1 MLMDRGGVRGDRCST
16 GILVNNAHHCLRDA
30 TCAVVEWFSSG
41 FIIVHDIRIREVRLA
56 YNGVSVVVQARV
68 GHDGTIPG

>member
-1 MLMDRGGVRGDRCST
+1 MLMDRGGVRGDRCFT

-30 TCAVVEWFSSG
+30 TCAVVACCSGG
-41 FIIVHDIRIREVRLA
+41 FIIVRDIRIREVRLA
-56 YNGVSVVVQARV
+56 DNGVSVVVKARV